1 MEKLRIIVEMPMGA
15 TMPTTTSWMAELTKA
30 AQLERPE
37 GTRGRYRRAV
47 RRA

>member
-15 TMPTTTSWMAELTKA
+15 TMPTTTSWLAELTKA

-37 GTRGRYRRAV
+37 GTRGGCKRSV
-47 RRA
+47 RSA